1 MPVLD
6 GFNVLDIMSE
16 NGINI
21 PIVLVTAE
29 ATAANVQRAAKY
41 SIAGFISKP
50 FEPKVIL
57 EKLGSIFAIDT
68 TQVSAEANEDSFSKT
83 ETYENDTYIAKLTAI
98 YKAYL
103 KNMDKDDYHCCRV
116 SKLMEILHIEYSLS
130 DKSDPDTLDIRLI
143 CKAAYFYDIGL
154 MGVPSELI
162 ANADTLTG
170 CDREIY
176 NSHTNM
182 GANIIRLNSS
192 ENCKFFVK
200 VCSDICMHHH
210 ERFDGTGYPH
220 GLRGSDNTVYSR
232 LCGLAIHF
240 DKLIVSRRDINEV
253 QFDFVINEM
262 KFDRGAF
269 SPELI
274 DLLAKCRSEILSY
287 YKLLRTNNL
296 IMV

>member
-1 MPVLD
+1 MPVTD
-6 GFNVLDIMSE
+6 GFNVPDIMSE

-57 EKLGSIFAIDT
+57 EKLGSIFDIDT

-103 KNMDKDDYHCCRV
+103 KNMDKDDYHCFRV
-116 SKLMEILHIEYSLS
+116 SKLMEILLIEYSLS
-130 DKSDPDTLDIRLI
+130 DKSDSDTLEIRLI
-143 CKAAYFYDIGL
+143 SKAAYFYDIGL

-170 CDREIY
+170 SDREIY

-232 LCGLAIHF
+232 LCGLAIRF

-274 DLLAKCRSEILSY
+274 DLLAKYRSEILSY

>member
-1 MPVLD
+1 MPVTD

-41 SIAGFISKP
+41 SIAGFISK
-50 FEPKVIL
+50 
-57 EKLGSIFAIDT
+57 
-68 TQVSAEANEDSFSKT
+68 
-83 ETYENDTYIAKLTAI
+83 
-98 YKAYL
+98 
-103 KNMDKDDYHCCRV
+103 
-116 SKLMEILHIEYSLS
+116 
-130 DKSDPDTLDIRLI
+130 
-143 CKAAYFYDIGL
+143 AAYFYDIGL

-170 CDREIY
+170 SDREIY

-232 LCGLAIHF
+232 LCGLAIRF

-296 IMV
+296 ITL